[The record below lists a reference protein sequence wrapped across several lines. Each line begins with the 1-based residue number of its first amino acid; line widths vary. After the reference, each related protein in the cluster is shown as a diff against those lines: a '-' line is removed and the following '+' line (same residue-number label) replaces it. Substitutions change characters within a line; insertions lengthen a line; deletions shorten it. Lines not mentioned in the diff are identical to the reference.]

1 MKWKNLLAFPL
12 TLGLVSILSVSV
24 LALDTSISDVALE
37 SNSDT
42 QPVAVIDISESQSN
56 SLTEGTVEQNAPSE
70 TLGGEADQEK
80 PEGNVPPEAPDGEV
94 EQEKPE
100 ENVPSE
106 TPDGEI
112 DQEKSEE
119 NVPSETPDGE
129 IDQEKPEENVLPE
142 TSDEEIEQEKP
153 EENVPSETPNGE
165 SGVDVIPEENP
176 SQMLPDANAPQ
187 ENAIVPDGWQQV
199 NGNWYYYR
207 NGEALKGSQTVPIDK
222 TNTDLGATDWYFFD
236 ETGAMKTGPVPMFG
250 GYQAYQD
257 DGRLLHNGWAQIG
270 GKYYYAQPNQQLSLG
285 SVSVPVRE
293 DASIKD
299 WYYIT
304 LDGGMQTGPVS
315 LYGGYQ
321 CYYESGRLVY
331 GGWVTVG
338 GKTYYVDSIN
348 QQLSLGSVSVPVRED
363 TSINDWY
370 YITLD
375 GGMQTG
381 PIPMFGGYQAYKD
394 DGRLL
399 YGGWAKISG
408 KYYYAQPNQQLS
420 LGSVSVPVRE
430 NTSMNDWYYIT
441 LDGGMQTGPIPM
453 FGGYQAYKDDGRLL
467 YGGWAKI
474 SGKYYYAQPNQQ
486 LSLGSVSVPVREN
499 TSMNDWYYITLDGG
513 MQTGPIPMFGGY
525 QAYKDDGRLLY
536 GGWAQIG
543 GKYYYAQPNQ
553 QLSLGSVYI
562 PIRENTNISDW
573 YYISLD
579 KGMQTGPIPMFD
591 GYQAYKDDG
600 RLLYGGWAQIG
611 GKYYYAQPNQQLSLG
626 SVSVPVRENT
636 SMNDW
641 YYITLDGGM
650 QTGPIPMFGGYQAY
664 KDDGRLL
671 YGGWAQIGGKYY
683 YAQPNQQLS
692 LGSVYIP
699 VREDTSISDW
709 YYITVENGM
718 RVGSVP
724 IYGGYQCYYESG
736 RLVYGGW
743 ATVNGKTYYA
753 DPSNQQLKTG
763 TAVIDNVTYIFDSTG
778 MLISEVHKGIDV
790 SSHQGI
796 IDWNQVRTSG
806 VQFAVIRIMSWQG
819 DAATGGYAI
828 DPDFERNIREAR
840 AAGIYVGAYWYSV
853 AFNGS
858 EALQEVNI
866 IKNSVAW
873 NNVLNDG
880 IILDLPMFID
890 YENNTAWFN
899 SQTTYASRTE
909 AVRMGMIYTEN
920 ILGCRPGFYSSES
933 YIENWFDGKQL
944 IAEGYDCWVANWSG
958 SHGLGDDAAMWQYTS
973 KGSVSGINGNV
984 DLNYCYNS
992 DYFDS
997 LKVYDQGIGK
1007 NVQGNA
1013 QTILTRVVQNEVG
1026 GMNNTEVYKA
1036 QAVAAN
1042 TYMRYLIGQGKIPSV
1057 KLSLMVP
1064 SSAVRNAV
1072 AQVKGETVKY
1082 NGNLALTVYG
1092 SSSAGTTNKAY
1103 TYGWVELPYLTNVDN
1118 KYDTQYKNMT
1128 CYVKNSDLE
1137 KGIKALGG
1145 STEGYDP
1152 SNWIQGCVFDQYG
1165 WLKSITLCGKTY
1177 TAEQFYENSW
1187 GLYSTNFKSFTYDS
1201 ANSRWVFTGVNGNG
1215 HGIGMSQYG
1224 AKGMADAG
1232 YNYKQILNHY
1242 YPGTVII

>member
-80 PEGNVPPEAPDGEV
+80 PEGNVPPEALDGEV
-94 EQEKPE
+94 
-100 ENVPSE
+100 
-106 TPDGEI
+106 
-112 DQEKSEE
+112 
-119 NVPSETPDGE
+119 
-129 IDQEKPEENVLPE
+129 
-142 TSDEEIEQEKP
+142 EQEKP

-176 SQMLPDANAPQ
+176 SQMLPDANASQ
-187 ENAIVPDGWQQV
+187 ENAMVPDGWQQV

-236 ETGAMKTGPVPMFG
+236 ETGAMQTGPIPMFG

-257 DGRLLHNGWAQIG
+257 DGRLLHSGWE
-270 GKYYYAQPNQQLSLG
+270 L
-285 SVSVPVRE
+285 
-293 DASIKD
+293 
-299 WYYIT
+299 
-304 LDGGMQTGPVS
+304 
-315 LYGGYQ
+315 
-321 CYYESGRLVY
+321 
-331 GGWVTVG
+331 
-338 GKTYYVDSIN
+338 
-348 QQLSLGSVSVPVRED
+348 
-363 TSINDWY
+363 
-370 YITLD
+370 
-375 GGMQTG
+375 
-381 PIPMFGGYQAYKD
+381 
-394 DGRLL
+394 
-399 YGGWAKISG
+399 
-408 KYYYAQPNQQLS
+408 
-420 LGSVSVPVRE
+420 
-430 NTSMNDWYYIT
+430 
-441 LDGGMQTGPIPM
+441 
-453 FGGYQAYKDDGRLL
+453 
-467 YGGWAKI
+467 
-474 SGKYYYAQPNQQ
+474 
-486 LSLGSVSVPVREN
+486 
-499 TSMNDWYYITLDGG
+499 
-513 MQTGPIPMFGGY
+513 
-525 QAYKDDGRLLY
+525 
-536 GGWAQIG
+536 
-543 GKYYYAQPNQ
+543 
-553 QLSLGSVYI
+553 
-562 PIRENTNISDW
+562 
-573 YYISLD
+573 
-579 KGMQTGPIPMFD
+579 
-591 GYQAYKDDG
+591 
-600 RLLYGGWAQIG
+600 
-611 GKYYYAQPNQQLSLG
+611 
-626 SVSVPVRENT
+626 
-636 SMNDW
+636 
-641 YYITLDGGM
+641 
-650 QTGPIPMFGGYQAY
+650 
-664 KDDGRLL
+664 
-671 YGGWAQIGGKYY
+671 IGGKYY

-1042 TYMRYLIGQGKIPSV
+1042 TYMRYLIGQGKIPSAHFKIMKV
-1057 KLSLMVP
+1057 
-1064 SSAVRNAV
+1064 N
-1072 AQVKGETVKY
+1072 
-1082 NGNLALTVYG
+1082 
-1092 SSSAGTTNKAY
+1092 
-1103 TYGWVELPYLTNVDN
+1103 EL
-1118 KYDTQYKNMT
+1118 
-1128 CYVKNSDLE
+1128 
-1137 KGIKALGG
+1137 
-1145 STEGYDP
+1145 
-1152 SNWIQGCVFDQYG
+1152 
-1165 WLKSITLCGKTY
+1165 
-1177 TAEQFYENSW
+1177 
-1187 GLYSTNFKSFTYDS
+1187 
-1201 ANSRWVFTGVNGNG
+1201 
-1215 HGIGMSQYG
+1215 
-1224 AKGMADAG
+1224 
-1232 YNYKQILNHY
+1232 
-1242 YPGTVII
+1242 

>member
-94 EQEKPE
+94 
-100 ENVPSE
+100 
-106 TPDGEI
+106 
-112 DQEKSEE
+112 
-119 NVPSETPDGE
+119 
-129 IDQEKPEENVLPE
+129 
-142 TSDEEIEQEKP
+142 EQEKP

-399 YGGWAKISG
+399 YGGWAKIS
-408 KYYYAQPNQQLS
+408 
-420 LGSVSVPVRE
+420 
-430 NTSMNDWYYIT
+430 
-441 LDGGMQTGPIPM
+441 
-453 FGGYQAYKDDGRLL
+453 
-467 YGGWAKI
+467 
-474 SGKYYYAQPNQQ
+474 
-486 LSLGSVSVPVREN
+486 
-499 TSMNDWYYITLDGG
+499 
-513 MQTGPIPMFGGY
+513 
-525 QAYKDDGRLLY
+525 
-536 GGWAQIG
+536 
-543 GKYYYAQPNQ
+543 
-553 QLSLGSVYI
+553 
-562 PIRENTNISDW
+562 
-573 YYISLD
+573 
-579 KGMQTGPIPMFD
+579 
-591 GYQAYKDDG
+591 
-600 RLLYGGWAQIG
+600 

>member
-112 DQEKSEE
+112 DQEKPEE
-119 NVPSETPDGE
+119 NVLPETSDEE
-129 IDQEKPEENVLPE
+129 IEQEKPEENVLPE

-363 TSINDWY
+363 TSI
-370 YITLD
+370 
-375 GGMQTG
+375 
-381 PIPMFGGYQAYKD
+381 
-394 DGRLL
+394 
-399 YGGWAKISG
+399 
-408 KYYYAQPNQQLS
+408 
-420 LGSVSVPVRE
+420 
-430 NTSMNDWYYIT
+430 NDWYYIT

>member
-94 EQEKPE
+94 
-100 ENVPSE
+100 
-106 TPDGEI
+106 
-112 DQEKSEE
+112 
-119 NVPSETPDGE
+119 
-129 IDQEKPEENVLPE
+129 
-142 TSDEEIEQEKP
+142 EQEKP

-363 TSINDWY
+363 TSI
-370 YITLD
+370 
-375 GGMQTG
+375 
-381 PIPMFGGYQAYKD
+381 
-394 DGRLL
+394 
-399 YGGWAKISG
+399 
-408 KYYYAQPNQQLS
+408 
-420 LGSVSVPVRE
+420 
-430 NTSMNDWYYIT
+430 
-441 LDGGMQTGPIPM
+441 
-453 FGGYQAYKDDGRLL
+453 
-467 YGGWAKI
+467 
-474 SGKYYYAQPNQQ
+474 
-486 LSLGSVSVPVREN
+486 
-499 TSMNDWYYITLDGG
+499 
-513 MQTGPIPMFGGY
+513 
-525 QAYKDDGRLLY
+525 
-536 GGWAQIG
+536 
-543 GKYYYAQPNQ
+543 
-553 QLSLGSVYI
+553 
-562 PIRENTNISDW
+562 
-573 YYISLD
+573 
-579 KGMQTGPIPMFD
+579 
-591 GYQAYKDDG
+591 
-600 RLLYGGWAQIG
+600 
-611 GKYYYAQPNQQLSLG
+611 
-626 SVSVPVRENT
+626 
-636 SMNDW
+636 NDW

-1103 TYGWVELPYLTNVDN
+1103 TYGWGELPYLTNVDN

-1187 GLYSTNFKSFTYDS
+1187 GLYSTNFKSLTYDS

-1215 HGIGMSQYG
+1215 HGSGMSQYG

>member
-119 NVPSETPDGE
+119 NVPSETPEGE

-363 TSINDWY
+363 TSI
-370 YITLD
+370 
-375 GGMQTG
+375 
-381 PIPMFGGYQAYKD
+381 
-394 DGRLL
+394 
-399 YGGWAKISG
+399 
-408 KYYYAQPNQQLS
+408 
-420 LGSVSVPVRE
+420 
-430 NTSMNDWYYIT
+430 
-441 LDGGMQTGPIPM
+441 
-453 FGGYQAYKDDGRLL
+453 
-467 YGGWAKI
+467 
-474 SGKYYYAQPNQQ
+474 
-486 LSLGSVSVPVREN
+486 
-499 TSMNDWYYITLDGG
+499 NDWYYITLDGG

-1165 WLKSITLCGKTY
+1165 WLKSITLCGKMY

>member
-129 IDQEKPEENVLPE
+129 IDQEKPEENVLPETSDEEIEQEKPEENVLPE

-363 TSINDWY
+363 TSI
-370 YITLD
+370 
-375 GGMQTG
+375 
-381 PIPMFGGYQAYKD
+381 
-394 DGRLL
+394 
-399 YGGWAKISG
+399 
-408 KYYYAQPNQQLS
+408 
-420 LGSVSVPVRE
+420 
-430 NTSMNDWYYIT
+430 
-441 LDGGMQTGPIPM
+441 
-453 FGGYQAYKDDGRLL
+453 
-467 YGGWAKI
+467 
-474 SGKYYYAQPNQQ
+474 
-486 LSLGSVSVPVREN
+486 
-499 TSMNDWYYITLDGG
+499 
-513 MQTGPIPMFGGY
+513 
-525 QAYKDDGRLLY
+525 
-536 GGWAQIG
+536 
-543 GKYYYAQPNQ
+543 
-553 QLSLGSVYI
+553 
-562 PIRENTNISDW
+562 
-573 YYISLD
+573 
-579 KGMQTGPIPMFD
+579 
-591 GYQAYKDDG
+591 
-600 RLLYGGWAQIG
+600 
-611 GKYYYAQPNQQLSLG
+611 
-626 SVSVPVRENT
+626 
-636 SMNDW
+636 NDW

>member
-56 SLTEGTVEQNAPSE
+56 SLTEGTVEQNVPSE
-70 TLGGEADQEK
+70 TLAGEADQEK
-80 PEGNVPPEAPDGEV
+80 PEGNVPPEALDGEV
-94 EQEKPE
+94 
-100 ENVPSE
+100 
-106 TPDGEI
+106 
-112 DQEKSEE
+112 
-119 NVPSETPDGE
+119 
-129 IDQEKPEENVLPE
+129 
-142 TSDEEIEQEKP
+142 EQEKP

-363 TSINDWY
+363 TSI
-370 YITLD
+370 
-375 GGMQTG
+375 
-381 PIPMFGGYQAYKD
+381 
-394 DGRLL
+394 
-399 YGGWAKISG
+399 
-408 KYYYAQPNQQLS
+408 
-420 LGSVSVPVRE
+420 
-430 NTSMNDWYYIT
+430 
-441 LDGGMQTGPIPM
+441 
-453 FGGYQAYKDDGRLL
+453 
-467 YGGWAKI
+467 
-474 SGKYYYAQPNQQ
+474 
-486 LSLGSVSVPVREN
+486 
-499 TSMNDWYYITLDGG
+499 
-513 MQTGPIPMFGGY
+513 
-525 QAYKDDGRLLY
+525 
-536 GGWAQIG
+536 
-543 GKYYYAQPNQ
+543 
-553 QLSLGSVYI
+553 
-562 PIRENTNISDW
+562 
-573 YYISLD
+573 
-579 KGMQTGPIPMFD
+579 
-591 GYQAYKDDG
+591 
-600 RLLYGGWAQIG
+600 
-611 GKYYYAQPNQQLSLG
+611 
-626 SVSVPVRENT
+626 
-636 SMNDW
+636 NDW

-1103 TYGWVELPYLTNVDN
+1103 TYGWGELPYLTNVDN

-1152 SNWIQGCVFDQYG
+1152 SNWIQGYVFDQYG

-1187 GLYSTNFKSFTYDS
+1187 GLYSTNFKSLTYDS

>member
-1 MKWKNLLAFPL
+1 
-12 TLGLVSILSVSV
+12 
-24 LALDTSISDVALE
+24 
-37 SNSDT
+37 
-42 QPVAVIDISESQSN
+42 
-56 SLTEGTVEQNAPSE
+56 
-70 TLGGEADQEK
+70 
-80 PEGNVPPEAPDGEV
+80 
-94 EQEKPE
+94 
-100 ENVPSE
+100 
-106 TPDGEI
+106 
-112 DQEKSEE
+112 
-119 NVPSETPDGE
+119 
-129 IDQEKPEENVLPE
+129 
-142 TSDEEIEQEKP
+142 
-153 EENVPSETPNGE
+153 
-165 SGVDVIPEENP
+165 
-176 SQMLPDANAPQ
+176 MLPDANAPQ

-270 GKYYYAQPNQQLSLG
+270 GKYYYAQPNQQPSLG

-363 TSINDWY
+363 TSI
-370 YITLD
+370 
-375 GGMQTG
+375 
-381 PIPMFGGYQAYKD
+381 
-394 DGRLL
+394 
-399 YGGWAKISG
+399 
-408 KYYYAQPNQQLS
+408 
-420 LGSVSVPVRE
+420 
-430 NTSMNDWYYIT
+430 
-441 LDGGMQTGPIPM
+441 
-453 FGGYQAYKDDGRLL
+453 
-467 YGGWAKI
+467 
-474 SGKYYYAQPNQQ
+474 
-486 LSLGSVSVPVREN
+486 
-499 TSMNDWYYITLDGG
+499 
-513 MQTGPIPMFGGY
+513 
-525 QAYKDDGRLLY
+525 
-536 GGWAQIG
+536 
-543 GKYYYAQPNQ
+543 
-553 QLSLGSVYI
+553 
-562 PIRENTNISDW
+562 
-573 YYISLD
+573 
-579 KGMQTGPIPMFD
+579 
-591 GYQAYKDDG
+591 
-600 RLLYGGWAQIG
+600 
-611 GKYYYAQPNQQLSLG
+611 
-626 SVSVPVRENT
+626 
-636 SMNDW
+636 NDW

-1103 TYGWVELPYLTNVDN
+1103 TYGWGELPYLTNVDN

-1187 GLYSTNFKSFTYDS
+1187 GLYSTNFKSLTYDS

-1215 HGIGMSQYG
+1215 HGSGMSQYG

>member
-94 EQEKPE
+94 
-100 ENVPSE
+100 
-106 TPDGEI
+106 
-112 DQEKSEE
+112 
-119 NVPSETPDGE
+119 
-129 IDQEKPEENVLPE
+129 
-142 TSDEEIEQEKP
+142 EQEKP

-399 YGGWAKISG
+399 YGGWAKIS
-408 KYYYAQPNQQLS
+408 
-420 LGSVSVPVRE
+420 
-430 NTSMNDWYYIT
+430 
-441 LDGGMQTGPIPM
+441 
-453 FGGYQAYKDDGRLL
+453 
-467 YGGWAKI
+467 
-474 SGKYYYAQPNQQ
+474 
-486 LSLGSVSVPVREN
+486 
-499 TSMNDWYYITLDGG
+499 
-513 MQTGPIPMFGGY
+513 
-525 QAYKDDGRLLY
+525 
-536 GGWAQIG
+536 
-543 GKYYYAQPNQ
+543 
-553 QLSLGSVYI
+553 
-562 PIRENTNISDW
+562 
-573 YYISLD
+573 
-579 KGMQTGPIPMFD
+579 
-591 GYQAYKDDG
+591 
-600 RLLYGGWAQIG
+600 

-1103 TYGWVELPYLTNVDN
+1103 TYGWGELPYLTNVDN

-1187 GLYSTNFKSFTYDS
+1187 GLYSTNFKSLTYDS

-1215 HGIGMSQYG
+1215 HGSGMSQYG

>member
-1165 WLKSITLCGKTY
+1165 WLKSITLCGKMY

>member
-56 SLTEGTVEQNAPSE
+56 SLTEGTVEQNVPSE
-70 TLGGEADQEK
+70 TLAGEADQEK
-80 PEGNVPPEAPDGEV
+80 PEGNVPPEALDGEV
-94 EQEKPE
+94 
-100 ENVPSE
+100 
-106 TPDGEI
+106 
-112 DQEKSEE
+112 
-119 NVPSETPDGE
+119 
-129 IDQEKPEENVLPE
+129 
-142 TSDEEIEQEKP
+142 EQEKP

-399 YGGWAKISG
+399 YGGWAKIS
-408 KYYYAQPNQQLS
+408 
-420 LGSVSVPVRE
+420 
-430 NTSMNDWYYIT
+430 
-441 LDGGMQTGPIPM
+441 
-453 FGGYQAYKDDGRLL
+453 
-467 YGGWAKI
+467 
-474 SGKYYYAQPNQQ
+474 
-486 LSLGSVSVPVREN
+486 
-499 TSMNDWYYITLDGG
+499 
-513 MQTGPIPMFGGY
+513 
-525 QAYKDDGRLLY
+525 
-536 GGWAQIG
+536 
-543 GKYYYAQPNQ
+543 
-553 QLSLGSVYI
+553 
-562 PIRENTNISDW
+562 
-573 YYISLD
+573 
-579 KGMQTGPIPMFD
+579 
-591 GYQAYKDDG
+591 
-600 RLLYGGWAQIG
+600 

-1103 TYGWVELPYLTNVDN
+1103 TYGWGELPYLTNVDN

-1152 SNWIQGCVFDQYG
+1152 SNWIQGYVFDQYG

-1187 GLYSTNFKSFTYDS
+1187 GLYSTNFKSLTYDS

>member
-1 MKWKNLLAFPL
+1 
-12 TLGLVSILSVSV
+12 
-24 LALDTSISDVALE
+24 
-37 SNSDT
+37 
-42 QPVAVIDISESQSN
+42 
-56 SLTEGTVEQNAPSE
+56 
-70 TLGGEADQEK
+70 
-80 PEGNVPPEAPDGEV
+80 
-94 EQEKPE
+94 
-100 ENVPSE
+100 
-106 TPDGEI
+106 
-112 DQEKSEE
+112 
-119 NVPSETPDGE
+119 
-129 IDQEKPEENVLPE
+129 
-142 TSDEEIEQEKP
+142 
-153 EENVPSETPNGE
+153 
-165 SGVDVIPEENP
+165 
-176 SQMLPDANAPQ
+176 
-187 ENAIVPDGWQQV
+187 
-199 NGNWYYYR
+199 
-207 NGEALKGSQTVPIDK
+207 
-222 TNTDLGATDWYFFD
+222 
-236 ETGAMKTGPVPMFG
+236 
-250 GYQAYQD
+250 
-257 DGRLLHNGWAQIG
+257 
-270 GKYYYAQPNQQLSLG
+270 
-285 SVSVPVRE
+285 
-293 DASIKD
+293 
-299 WYYIT
+299 
-304 LDGGMQTGPVS
+304 
-315 LYGGYQ
+315 
-321 CYYESGRLVY
+321 
-331 GGWVTVG
+331 
-338 GKTYYVDSIN
+338 
-348 QQLSLGSVSVPVRED
+348 
-363 TSINDWY
+363 
-370 YITLD
+370 
-375 GGMQTG
+375 
-381 PIPMFGGYQAYKD
+381 
-394 DGRLL
+394 
-399 YGGWAKISG
+399 
-408 KYYYAQPNQQLS
+408 
-420 LGSVSVPVRE
+420 
-430 NTSMNDWYYIT
+430 MNDWYYIT

-562 PIRENTNISDW
+562 PVRENTNISDW

-611 GKYYYAQPNQQLSLG
+611 GKYYYAQPNQQLSLGSVSVPVRENTSMNDWYYITLDGGMQTGPIPMFGGYQAYKDDGRLLYGGWAKISGKYYYAQPNQQLSLG

-1103 TYGWVELPYLTNVDN
+1103 TYGWGELPYLTNVDN

-1152 SNWIQGCVFDQYG
+1152 SNWIQGYVFDQYG

-1187 GLYSTNFKSFTYDS
+1187 GLYSTNFKSLTYDS

>member
-56 SLTEGTVEQNAPSE
+56 SLTEGTVEQNVPSE
-70 TLGGEADQEK
+70 TLAGEADQEK
-80 PEGNVPPEAPDGEV
+80 PEGNVPPEALDGEV
-94 EQEKPE
+94 EQEKP
-100 ENVPSE
+100 
-106 TPDGEI
+106 
-112 DQEKSEE
+112 EE

-467 YGGWAKI
+467 YGGWA
-474 SGKYYYAQPNQQ
+474 
-486 LSLGSVSVPVREN
+486 
-499 TSMNDWYYITLDGG
+499 
-513 MQTGPIPMFGGY
+513 
-525 QAYKDDGRLLY
+525 
-536 GGWAQIG
+536 QIG

-562 PIRENTNISDW
+562 PVRENTNISDW

-1103 TYGWVELPYLTNVDN
+1103 TYGWGELPYLTNVDN

-1187 GLYSTNFKSFTYDS
+1187 GLYSTNFKSLTYDS

>member
-94 EQEKPE
+94 
-100 ENVPSE
+100 
-106 TPDGEI
+106 
-112 DQEKSEE
+112 
-119 NVPSETPDGE
+119 
-129 IDQEKPEENVLPE
+129 
-142 TSDEEIEQEKP
+142 EQEKP

-257 DGRLLHNGWAQIG
+257 DGRLLHN
-270 GKYYYAQPNQQLSLG
+270 
-285 SVSVPVRE
+285 
-293 DASIKD
+293 
-299 WYYIT
+299 
-304 LDGGMQTGPVS
+304 
-315 LYGGYQ
+315 
-321 CYYESGRLVY
+321 
-331 GGWVTVG
+331 
-338 GKTYYVDSIN
+338 
-348 QQLSLGSVSVPVRED
+348 
-363 TSINDWY
+363 
-370 YITLD
+370 
-375 GGMQTG
+375 
-381 PIPMFGGYQAYKD
+381 
-394 DGRLL
+394 
-399 YGGWAKISG
+399 
-408 KYYYAQPNQQLS
+408 
-420 LGSVSVPVRE
+420 
-430 NTSMNDWYYIT
+430 
-441 LDGGMQTGPIPM
+441 
-453 FGGYQAYKDDGRLL
+453 
-467 YGGWAKI
+467 
-474 SGKYYYAQPNQQ
+474 
-486 LSLGSVSVPVREN
+486 
-499 TSMNDWYYITLDGG
+499 
-513 MQTGPIPMFGGY
+513 
-525 QAYKDDGRLLY
+525 
-536 GGWAQIG
+536 
-543 GKYYYAQPNQ
+543 
-553 QLSLGSVYI
+553 
-562 PIRENTNISDW
+562 
-573 YYISLD
+573 
-579 KGMQTGPIPMFD
+579 
-591 GYQAYKDDG
+591 
-600 RLLYGGWAQIG
+600 
-611 GKYYYAQPNQQLSLG
+611 
-626 SVSVPVRENT
+626 
-636 SMNDW
+636 
-641 YYITLDGGM
+641 
-650 QTGPIPMFGGYQAY
+650 
-664 KDDGRLL
+664 
-671 YGGWAQIGGKYY
+671 GWAQIGGKYY

-1082 NGNLALTVYG
+1082 NGNLTLTVYG

-1165 WLKSITLCGKTY
+1165 WLKSITLCGKMY

>member
-56 SLTEGTVEQNAPSE
+56 SLTEGTVEQNVPSE
-70 TLGGEADQEK
+70 TLAGEADQEK
-80 PEGNVPPEAPDGEV
+80 PEGNVPPEALDGEV

-467 YGGWAKI
+467 YGGWA
-474 SGKYYYAQPNQQ
+474 
-486 LSLGSVSVPVREN
+486 
-499 TSMNDWYYITLDGG
+499 
-513 MQTGPIPMFGGY
+513 
-525 QAYKDDGRLLY
+525 
-536 GGWAQIG
+536 QIG

-562 PIRENTNISDW
+562 PVRENTNISDW

-1103 TYGWVELPYLTNVDN
+1103 TYGWGELPYLTNVDN

-1152 SNWIQGCVFDQYG
+1152 SNWIQGYVFDQYG

-1187 GLYSTNFKSFTYDS
+1187 GLYSTNFKSLTYDS

>member
-56 SLTEGTVEQNAPSE
+56 SLTEGTVEQNVPSE
-70 TLGGEADQEK
+70 TLAGEADQEK
-80 PEGNVPPEAPDGEV
+80 PEGNVPPEALDGEV
-94 EQEKPE
+94 
-100 ENVPSE
+100 
-106 TPDGEI
+106 
-112 DQEKSEE
+112 
-119 NVPSETPDGE
+119 
-129 IDQEKPEENVLPE
+129 
-142 TSDEEIEQEKP
+142 EQEKP

-399 YGGWAKISG
+399 YGGWAKIS
-408 KYYYAQPNQQLS
+408 
-420 LGSVSVPVRE
+420 
-430 NTSMNDWYYIT
+430 
-441 LDGGMQTGPIPM
+441 
-453 FGGYQAYKDDGRLL
+453 
-467 YGGWAKI
+467 
-474 SGKYYYAQPNQQ
+474 
-486 LSLGSVSVPVREN
+486 
-499 TSMNDWYYITLDGG
+499 
-513 MQTGPIPMFGGY
+513 
-525 QAYKDDGRLLY
+525 
-536 GGWAQIG
+536 
-543 GKYYYAQPNQ
+543 
-553 QLSLGSVYI
+553 
-562 PIRENTNISDW
+562 
-573 YYISLD
+573 
-579 KGMQTGPIPMFD
+579 
-591 GYQAYKDDG
+591 
-600 RLLYGGWAQIG
+600 

-1103 TYGWVELPYLTNVDN
+1103 TYGWGELPYLTNVDN

-1187 GLYSTNFKSFTYDS
+1187 GLYSTNFKSLTYDS

>member
-257 DGRLLHNGWAQIG
+257 DGRLLN
-270 GKYYYAQPNQQLSLG
+270 N
-285 SVSVPVRE
+285 
-293 DASIKD
+293 
-299 WYYIT
+299 
-304 LDGGMQTGPVS
+304 
-315 LYGGYQ
+315 
-321 CYYESGRLVY
+321 
-331 GGWVTVG
+331 
-338 GKTYYVDSIN
+338 
-348 QQLSLGSVSVPVRED
+348 
-363 TSINDWY
+363 
-370 YITLD
+370 
-375 GGMQTG
+375 
-381 PIPMFGGYQAYKD
+381 
-394 DGRLL
+394 
-399 YGGWAKISG
+399 
-408 KYYYAQPNQQLS
+408 
-420 LGSVSVPVRE
+420 
-430 NTSMNDWYYIT
+430 
-441 LDGGMQTGPIPM
+441 
-453 FGGYQAYKDDGRLL
+453 
-467 YGGWAKI
+467 
-474 SGKYYYAQPNQQ
+474 
-486 LSLGSVSVPVREN
+486 
-499 TSMNDWYYITLDGG
+499 
-513 MQTGPIPMFGGY
+513 
-525 QAYKDDGRLLY
+525 
-536 GGWAQIG
+536 GWAQIG

-562 PIRENTNISDW
+562 PVRENTNISDW

-1103 TYGWVELPYLTNVDN
+1103 TYGWGELPYLTNVDN

-1187 GLYSTNFKSFTYDS
+1187 GLYSTNFKSLTYDS

-1215 HGIGMSQYG
+1215 HGSGMSQYG

>member
-56 SLTEGTVEQNAPSE
+56 SLTEGTVEQNVPSE
-70 TLGGEADQEK
+70 TLAGEADQEK
-80 PEGNVPPEAPDGEV
+80 PEGNVPPEALDGEV

-562 PIRENTNISDW
+562 PVRENTNISDW

-1103 TYGWVELPYLTNVDN
+1103 TYGWGELPYLTNVDN

-1187 GLYSTNFKSFTYDS
+1187 GLYSTNFKSLTYDS

>member
-94 EQEKPE
+94 EQEKP
-100 ENVPSE
+100 
-106 TPDGEI
+106 
-112 DQEKSEE
+112 EE

-363 TSINDWY
+363 TSI
-370 YITLD
+370 
-375 GGMQTG
+375 
-381 PIPMFGGYQAYKD
+381 
-394 DGRLL
+394 
-399 YGGWAKISG
+399 
-408 KYYYAQPNQQLS
+408 
-420 LGSVSVPVRE
+420 
-430 NTSMNDWYYIT
+430 
-441 LDGGMQTGPIPM
+441 
-453 FGGYQAYKDDGRLL
+453 
-467 YGGWAKI
+467 
-474 SGKYYYAQPNQQ
+474 
-486 LSLGSVSVPVREN
+486 
-499 TSMNDWYYITLDGG
+499 
-513 MQTGPIPMFGGY
+513 
-525 QAYKDDGRLLY
+525 
-536 GGWAQIG
+536 
-543 GKYYYAQPNQ
+543 
-553 QLSLGSVYI
+553 
-562 PIRENTNISDW
+562 
-573 YYISLD
+573 
-579 KGMQTGPIPMFD
+579 
-591 GYQAYKDDG
+591 
-600 RLLYGGWAQIG
+600 
-611 GKYYYAQPNQQLSLG
+611 
-626 SVSVPVRENT
+626 
-636 SMNDW
+636 NDW

-1187 GLYSTNFKSFTYDS
+1187 GLYSTNFKSFTYDF

>member
-363 TSINDWY
+363 TSI
-370 YITLD
+370 
-375 GGMQTG
+375 
-381 PIPMFGGYQAYKD
+381 
-394 DGRLL
+394 
-399 YGGWAKISG
+399 
-408 KYYYAQPNQQLS
+408 
-420 LGSVSVPVRE
+420 
-430 NTSMNDWYYIT
+430 NDWYYIT

>member
-1026 GMNNTEVYKA
+1026 GMNNTEVYKT

-1165 WLKSITLCGKTY
+1165 WLKSITLCGKMY

>member
-363 TSINDWY
+363 TSI
-370 YITLD
+370 
-375 GGMQTG
+375 
-381 PIPMFGGYQAYKD
+381 
-394 DGRLL
+394 
-399 YGGWAKISG
+399 
-408 KYYYAQPNQQLS
+408 
-420 LGSVSVPVRE
+420 
-430 NTSMNDWYYIT
+430 
-441 LDGGMQTGPIPM
+441 
-453 FGGYQAYKDDGRLL
+453 
-467 YGGWAKI
+467 
-474 SGKYYYAQPNQQ
+474 
-486 LSLGSVSVPVREN
+486 
-499 TSMNDWYYITLDGG
+499 
-513 MQTGPIPMFGGY
+513 
-525 QAYKDDGRLLY
+525 
-536 GGWAQIG
+536 
-543 GKYYYAQPNQ
+543 
-553 QLSLGSVYI
+553 
-562 PIRENTNISDW
+562 
-573 YYISLD
+573 
-579 KGMQTGPIPMFD
+579 
-591 GYQAYKDDG
+591 
-600 RLLYGGWAQIG
+600 
-611 GKYYYAQPNQQLSLG
+611 
-626 SVSVPVRENT
+626 
-636 SMNDW
+636 NDW

>member
-467 YGGWAKI
+467 YGGWA
-474 SGKYYYAQPNQQ
+474 
-486 LSLGSVSVPVREN
+486 
-499 TSMNDWYYITLDGG
+499 
-513 MQTGPIPMFGGY
+513 
-525 QAYKDDGRLLY
+525 
-536 GGWAQIG
+536 QIG

-562 PIRENTNISDW
+562 PVRENTNISDW

-1103 TYGWVELPYLTNVDN
+1103 TYGWGELPYLTNVDN

-1165 WLKSITLCGKTY
+1165 WLKSITLCGKMY

>member
-94 EQEKPE
+94 EQEKP
-100 ENVPSE
+100 
-106 TPDGEI
+106 
-112 DQEKSEE
+112 EE

-363 TSINDWY
+363 TSI
-370 YITLD
+370 
-375 GGMQTG
+375 
-381 PIPMFGGYQAYKD
+381 
-394 DGRLL
+394 
-399 YGGWAKISG
+399 
-408 KYYYAQPNQQLS
+408 
-420 LGSVSVPVRE
+420 
-430 NTSMNDWYYIT
+430 
-441 LDGGMQTGPIPM
+441 
-453 FGGYQAYKDDGRLL
+453 
-467 YGGWAKI
+467 
-474 SGKYYYAQPNQQ
+474 
-486 LSLGSVSVPVREN
+486 
-499 TSMNDWYYITLDGG
+499 
-513 MQTGPIPMFGGY
+513 
-525 QAYKDDGRLLY
+525 
-536 GGWAQIG
+536 
-543 GKYYYAQPNQ
+543 
-553 QLSLGSVYI
+553 
-562 PIRENTNISDW
+562 
-573 YYISLD
+573 
-579 KGMQTGPIPMFD
+579 
-591 GYQAYKDDG
+591 
-600 RLLYGGWAQIG
+600 
-611 GKYYYAQPNQQLSLG
+611 
-626 SVSVPVRENT
+626 
-636 SMNDW
+636 NDW

>member
-129 IDQEKPEENVLPE
+129 IDQEKPEENVLPETSDEEIEQEKPEENVLPE

-363 TSINDWY
+363 TSI
-370 YITLD
+370 
-375 GGMQTG
+375 
-381 PIPMFGGYQAYKD
+381 
-394 DGRLL
+394 
-399 YGGWAKISG
+399 
-408 KYYYAQPNQQLS
+408 
-420 LGSVSVPVRE
+420 
-430 NTSMNDWYYIT
+430 NDWYYIT

>member
-94 EQEKPE
+94 EQEKP
-100 ENVPSE
+100 
-106 TPDGEI
+106 
-112 DQEKSEE
+112 EE

>member
-56 SLTEGTVEQNAPSE
+56 SLTEGTVEQNVPSE
-70 TLGGEADQEK
+70 TLAGEADQEK
-80 PEGNVPPEAPDGEV
+80 PEGNVPPEALDGEV

-420 LGSVSVPVRE
+420 LGS
-430 NTSMNDWYYIT
+430 I
-441 LDGGMQTGPIPM
+441 
-453 FGGYQAYKDDGRLL
+453 
-467 YGGWAKI
+467 
-474 SGKYYYAQPNQQ
+474 
-486 LSLGSVSVPVREN
+486 SVPVREN

-562 PIRENTNISDW
+562 PVRENTNISDW

-1103 TYGWVELPYLTNVDN
+1103 TYGWGELPYLTNVDN

-1187 GLYSTNFKSFTYDS
+1187 GLYSTNFKSLTYDS

>member
-1 MKWKNLLAFPL
+1 
-12 TLGLVSILSVSV
+12 
-24 LALDTSISDVALE
+24 
-37 SNSDT
+37 
-42 QPVAVIDISESQSN
+42 
-56 SLTEGTVEQNAPSE
+56 
-70 TLGGEADQEK
+70 
-80 PEGNVPPEAPDGEV
+80 
-94 EQEKPE
+94 
-100 ENVPSE
+100 
-106 TPDGEI
+106 
-112 DQEKSEE
+112 
-119 NVPSETPDGE
+119 
-129 IDQEKPEENVLPE
+129 
-142 TSDEEIEQEKP
+142 
-153 EENVPSETPNGE
+153 
-165 SGVDVIPEENP
+165 
-176 SQMLPDANAPQ
+176 
-187 ENAIVPDGWQQV
+187 
-199 NGNWYYYR
+199 
-207 NGEALKGSQTVPIDK
+207 
-222 TNTDLGATDWYFFD
+222 
-236 ETGAMKTGPVPMFG
+236 
-250 GYQAYQD
+250 
-257 DGRLLHNGWAQIG
+257 
-270 GKYYYAQPNQQLSLG
+270 
-285 SVSVPVRE
+285 
-293 DASIKD
+293 
-299 WYYIT
+299 
-304 LDGGMQTGPVS
+304 
-315 LYGGYQ
+315 
-321 CYYESGRLVY
+321 
-331 GGWVTVG
+331 
-338 GKTYYVDSIN
+338 
-348 QQLSLGSVSVPVRED
+348 
-363 TSINDWY
+363 
-370 YITLD
+370 
-375 GGMQTG
+375 
-381 PIPMFGGYQAYKD
+381 
-394 DGRLL
+394 
-399 YGGWAKISG
+399 
-408 KYYYAQPNQQLS
+408 
-420 LGSVSVPVRE
+420 
-430 NTSMNDWYYIT
+430 
-441 LDGGMQTGPIPM
+441 
-453 FGGYQAYKDDGRLL
+453 
-467 YGGWAKI
+467 
-474 SGKYYYAQPNQQ
+474 
-486 LSLGSVSVPVREN
+486 
-499 TSMNDWYYITLDGG
+499 
-513 MQTGPIPMFGGY
+513 
-525 QAYKDDGRLLY
+525 
-536 GGWAQIG
+536 
-543 GKYYYAQPNQ
+543 
-553 QLSLGSVYI
+553 
-562 PIRENTNISDW
+562 
-573 YYISLD
+573 
-579 KGMQTGPIPMFD
+579 
-591 GYQAYKDDG
+591 
-600 RLLYGGWAQIG
+600 
-611 GKYYYAQPNQQLSLG
+611 
-626 SVSVPVRENT
+626 
-636 SMNDW
+636 
-641 YYITLDGGM
+641 
-650 QTGPIPMFGGYQAY
+650 
-664 KDDGRLL
+664 
-671 YGGWAQIGGKYY
+671 
-683 YAQPNQQLS
+683 
-692 LGSVYIP
+692 
-699 VREDTSISDW
+699 
-709 YYITVENGM
+709 M

-1103 TYGWVELPYLTNVDN
+1103 TYGWGELPYLTNVDN

-1152 SNWIQGCVFDQYG
+1152 SNWIQGYVFDQYG

-1187 GLYSTNFKSFTYDS
+1187 GLYSTNFKSLTYDS

>member
-56 SLTEGTVEQNAPSE
+56 SLTEGTVEQNVPSE
-70 TLGGEADQEK
+70 TLAGEADQEK
-80 PEGNVPPEAPDGEV
+80 PEGNVPPEALDGEV

-285 SVSVPVRE
+285 SV
-293 DASIKD
+293 
-299 WYYIT
+299 
-304 LDGGMQTGPVS
+304 
-315 LYGGYQ
+315 
-321 CYYESGRLVY
+321 
-331 GGWVTVG
+331 
-338 GKTYYVDSIN
+338 
-348 QQLSLGSVSVPVRED
+348 
-363 TSINDWY
+363 
-370 YITLD
+370 
-375 GGMQTG
+375 
-381 PIPMFGGYQAYKD
+381 
-394 DGRLL
+394 
-399 YGGWAKISG
+399 
-408 KYYYAQPNQQLS
+408 
-420 LGSVSVPVRE
+420 
-430 NTSMNDWYYIT
+430 
-441 LDGGMQTGPIPM
+441 
-453 FGGYQAYKDDGRLL
+453 
-467 YGGWAKI
+467 
-474 SGKYYYAQPNQQ
+474 
-486 LSLGSVSVPVREN
+486 
-499 TSMNDWYYITLDGG
+499 
-513 MQTGPIPMFGGY
+513 
-525 QAYKDDGRLLY
+525 
-536 GGWAQIG
+536 
-543 GKYYYAQPNQ
+543 
-553 QLSLGSVYI
+553 YI
-562 PIRENTNISDW
+562 PVRENTNISDW

-1103 TYGWVELPYLTNVDN
+1103 TYGWGELPYLTNVDN

-1187 GLYSTNFKSFTYDS
+1187 GLYSTNFKSLTYDS

>member
-363 TSINDWY
+363 TSI
-370 YITLD
+370 
-375 GGMQTG
+375 
-381 PIPMFGGYQAYKD
+381 
-394 DGRLL
+394 
-399 YGGWAKISG
+399 
-408 KYYYAQPNQQLS
+408 
-420 LGSVSVPVRE
+420 
-430 NTSMNDWYYIT
+430 NDWYYIT

-1165 WLKSITLCGKTY
+1165 WLKSITLCGKMY

>member
-1 MKWKNLLAFPL
+1 
-12 TLGLVSILSVSV
+12 
-24 LALDTSISDVALE
+24 
-37 SNSDT
+37 
-42 QPVAVIDISESQSN
+42 
-56 SLTEGTVEQNAPSE
+56 
-70 TLGGEADQEK
+70 
-80 PEGNVPPEAPDGEV
+80 
-94 EQEKPE
+94 
-100 ENVPSE
+100 
-106 TPDGEI
+106 
-112 DQEKSEE
+112 
-119 NVPSETPDGE
+119 
-129 IDQEKPEENVLPE
+129 
-142 TSDEEIEQEKP
+142 
-153 EENVPSETPNGE
+153 
-165 SGVDVIPEENP
+165 
-176 SQMLPDANAPQ
+176 
-187 ENAIVPDGWQQV
+187 
-199 NGNWYYYR
+199 
-207 NGEALKGSQTVPIDK
+207 
-222 TNTDLGATDWYFFD
+222 
-236 ETGAMKTGPVPMFG
+236 
-250 GYQAYQD
+250 
-257 DGRLLHNGWAQIG
+257 
-270 GKYYYAQPNQQLSLG
+270 
-285 SVSVPVRE
+285 
-293 DASIKD
+293 
-299 WYYIT
+299 
-304 LDGGMQTGPVS
+304 
-315 LYGGYQ
+315 
-321 CYYESGRLVY
+321 
-331 GGWVTVG
+331 
-338 GKTYYVDSIN
+338 
-348 QQLSLGSVSVPVRED
+348 
-363 TSINDWY
+363 
-370 YITLD
+370 
-375 GGMQTG
+375 
-381 PIPMFGGYQAYKD
+381 
-394 DGRLL
+394 
-399 YGGWAKISG
+399 
-408 KYYYAQPNQQLS
+408 
-420 LGSVSVPVRE
+420 
-430 NTSMNDWYYIT
+430 
-441 LDGGMQTGPIPM
+441 
-453 FGGYQAYKDDGRLL
+453 
-467 YGGWAKI
+467 
-474 SGKYYYAQPNQQ
+474 
-486 LSLGSVSVPVREN
+486 
-499 TSMNDWYYITLDGG
+499 
-513 MQTGPIPMFGGY
+513 
-525 QAYKDDGRLLY
+525 
-536 GGWAQIG
+536 
-543 GKYYYAQPNQ
+543 
-553 QLSLGSVYI
+553 
-562 PIRENTNISDW
+562 
-573 YYISLD
+573 
-579 KGMQTGPIPMFD
+579 
-591 GYQAYKDDG
+591 
-600 RLLYGGWAQIG
+600 
-611 GKYYYAQPNQQLSLG
+611 
-626 SVSVPVRENT
+626 
-636 SMNDW
+636 
-641 YYITLDGGM
+641 
-650 QTGPIPMFGGYQAY
+650 
-664 KDDGRLL
+664 
-671 YGGWAQIGGKYY
+671 
-683 YAQPNQQLS
+683 
-692 LGSVYIP
+692 
-699 VREDTSISDW
+699 
-709 YYITVENGM
+709 M

-1103 TYGWVELPYLTNVDN
+1103 TYGWGELPYLTNVDN

-1187 GLYSTNFKSFTYDS
+1187 GLYSTNFKSLTYDS

-1215 HGIGMSQYG
+1215 HGSGMSQYG

>member
-56 SLTEGTVEQNAPSE
+56 SLTEGTVEQNVPSE
-70 TLGGEADQEK
+70 TLAGEADQEK
-80 PEGNVPPEAPDGEV
+80 PEGNVPPEALDGEV

-467 YGGWAKI
+467 YGGWA
-474 SGKYYYAQPNQQ
+474 
-486 LSLGSVSVPVREN
+486 
-499 TSMNDWYYITLDGG
+499 
-513 MQTGPIPMFGGY
+513 
-525 QAYKDDGRLLY
+525 
-536 GGWAQIG
+536 QIG

-562 PIRENTNISDW
+562 PVRENTNISDW

-1103 TYGWVELPYLTNVDN
+1103 TYGWGELPYLTNVDN

-1187 GLYSTNFKSFTYDS
+1187 GLYSTNFKSLTYDS

>member
-1 MKWKNLLAFPL
+1 M
-12 TLGLVSILSVSV
+12 LS
-24 LALDTSISDVALE
+24 
-37 SNSDT
+37 N
-42 QPVAVIDISESQSN
+42 
-56 SLTEGTVEQNAPSE
+56 
-70 TLGGEADQEK
+70 
-80 PEGNVPPEAPDGEV
+80 
-94 EQEKPE
+94 
-100 ENVPSE
+100 
-106 TPDGEI
+106 
-112 DQEKSEE
+112 
-119 NVPSETPDGE
+119 
-129 IDQEKPEENVLPE
+129 
-142 TSDEEIEQEKP
+142 
-153 EENVPSETPNGE
+153 
-165 SGVDVIPEENP
+165 
-176 SQMLPDANAPQ
+176 
-187 ENAIVPDGWQQV
+187 
-199 NGNWYYYR
+199 
-207 NGEALKGSQTVPIDK
+207 
-222 TNTDLGATDWYFFD
+222 
-236 ETGAMKTGPVPMFG
+236 
-250 GYQAYQD
+250 
-257 DGRLLHNGWAQIG
+257 
-270 GKYYYAQPNQQLSLG
+270 
-285 SVSVPVRE
+285 
-293 DASIKD
+293 
-299 WYYIT
+299 
-304 LDGGMQTGPVS
+304 
-315 LYGGYQ
+315 
-321 CYYESGRLVY
+321 
-331 GGWVTVG
+331 
-338 GKTYYVDSIN
+338 
-348 QQLSLGSVSVPVRED
+348 
-363 TSINDWY
+363 
-370 YITLD
+370 
-375 GGMQTG
+375 
-381 PIPMFGGYQAYKD
+381 
-394 DGRLL
+394 
-399 YGGWAKISG
+399 
-408 KYYYAQPNQQLS
+408 
-420 LGSVSVPVRE
+420 
-430 NTSMNDWYYIT
+430 
-441 LDGGMQTGPIPM
+441 
-453 FGGYQAYKDDGRLL
+453 
-467 YGGWAKI
+467 
-474 SGKYYYAQPNQQ
+474 
-486 LSLGSVSVPVREN
+486 
-499 TSMNDWYYITLDGG
+499 
-513 MQTGPIPMFGGY
+513 
-525 QAYKDDGRLLY
+525 
-536 GGWAQIG
+536 GWAQIG

-562 PIRENTNISDW
+562 PVREDTSISDW
-573 YYISLD
+573 Y
-579 KGMQTGPIPMFD
+579 F
-591 GYQAYKDDG
+591 
-600 RLLYGGWAQIG
+600 
-611 GKYYYAQPNQQLSLG
+611 
-626 SVSVPVRENT
+626 
-636 SMNDW
+636 
-641 YYITLDGGM
+641 ITLENGM

-664 KDDGRLL
+664 QDNGRLL
-671 YGGWAQIGGKYY
+671 SNGWAQIGGKYY

-709 YYITVENGM
+709 YYITVEDGM

-753 DPSNQQLKTG
+753 DPSNQQLKIG

-819 DAATGGYAI
+819 DAATGGYVI

-944 IAEGYDCWVANWSG
+944 IAEGYDCWVANWNG